1 MSVTKK
7 WVFFIGLIM
16 VGLILGSVVIA
27 QDQVIQPPKEKE
39 IAIQTNQEGKDYTFI
54 FRGGAGQSQ
63 VKHIGIELIAPDG
76 TVQTAELSPE
86 RVGNEIV
93 MTGTG
98 CGDRVRIT
106 VTFMDGYYYVIS
118 DEVMQVLS
126 AICDT
131 NRYVASNPCEGTS
144 ASSYMQ
150 PGDIERIPDGMDVA
164 IQANPEMNTLEVQF
178 RGGFGQGLIS
188 SIDLDFIQ
196 PDGTHEVKKLGNTVG
211 EEATFVSTQ
220 CIGRLV
226 ATVHFMDGTSYR
238 FYDNLIDFVIR
249 TS

>member
-1 MSVTKK
+1 MSVAKK
-7 WVFFIGLIM
+7 WVFFIGLVM
-16 VGLILGSVVIA
+16 VGLILGSLVLA
-27 QDQVIQPPKEKE
+27 QEQVIQPPKENE
-39 IAIQTNQEGKDYTFI
+39 VAVQTNQEGKDYTFI

-76 TVQTAELSPE
+76 TIQTGELSSE
-86 RVGNEIV
+86 RIGNEIV

-106 VTFMDGYYYVIS
+106 VTFMNGYYYVIS

-126 AICDT
+126 GICDT

-150 PGDIERIPDGMDVA
+150 PGDVELIPDGMNVT
-164 IQANPEMNTLEVQF
+164 IQANPNMNILEVQF

-196 PDGTHEVKKLGNTVG
+196 PDGTHEVKNLGNTAG
-211 EEATFVSTQ
+211 EEVTFKSTQ

-238 FYDNLIDFVIR
+238 FFDNLINFAGR